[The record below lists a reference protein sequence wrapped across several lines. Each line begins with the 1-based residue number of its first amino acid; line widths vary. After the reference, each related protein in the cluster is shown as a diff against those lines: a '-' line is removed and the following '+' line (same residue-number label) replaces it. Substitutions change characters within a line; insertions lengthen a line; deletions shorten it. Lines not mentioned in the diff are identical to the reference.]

1 MIRSIAAA
9 ALGLALFSAPAFA
22 DDAKY
27 STSKTPINEL
37 MEDDAA
43 MAILQ
48 AEIPDVVNNDQIG
61 MAFGMT
67 LVDISAYAPDMLTK
81 EKLTSIDEQLAHIE

>member
-1 MIRSIAAA
+1 MFRSIIAAAFSVTLIAAA
-9 ALGLALFSAPAFA
+9 ALA

-27 STSKTPINEL
+27 STTKTPINEL

-48 AEIPDVVNNDQIG
+48 VEIPDVVNNDQIG
-61 MAFGMT
+61 MAYGMT
-67 LVDISAYAPDMLTK
+67 LVDISGYAPDILTT
-81 EKLTSIDEQLAHIE
+81 EKLETIDTQLAEIE